1 MLLKGLVYILLF
13 NICVTANA
21 QFVIKHND
29 VEINYSTTGVK
40 YAFLYTSIFSD
51 STLKSIPLS
60 NWNSLTN
67 TAIPISFVAY
77 TTWLKVPLKS
87 ILSYGKVD
95 YLNINSPHV
104 NYLKCWITRK
114 DSIVQSFVVTGDDVV
129 YSSRPIPSTTFVF
142 PISGIDLKDCDI
154 IIAADKRFTKLDLP
168 ITFCT
173 TDYYINETTKKGLLI
188 GLLIGGCFFLL
199 LYNSYLFI
207 TIKEWLYLWYSIYL
221 CLIIIYIAADAGILF
236 KYLFPNYTSLND
248 IIRPSIL
255 ALVEF
260 PLLLFFTQLFNIKN
274 LFPKFYLYNK
284 ILLILYLILFIIA
297 MSSVNSGNFETHGF
311 WLKVIN
317 ILGPIILLFILFQSI
332 YFLLK
337 KIKFAFF
344 AFMSYSGFSF
354 FMGLFSLQQR
364 EVIPSNYFTQYANY
378 WAIFFEAILVA
389 LLLAWR
395 YKLYKEDAEMLLKEN
410 IEQQEQ
416 IFIETA
422 AWQEKEM
429 QRISSLLHDTVG
441 ANLGFLRLEMDNMTL
456 TTEGRNKIAE
466 HITRIGNEVRSMSHS
481 FSPLILMEKGLFVAI
496 ADMVNLIKI
505 NSNIDL
511 QFEWI
516 GKQKQIGLQYEIII
530 YRITQEI
537 LQNLLKHANAKTA
550 FLQIM
555 LEQNLIS
562 IYAEDDG
569 IGLKNNELKNGVGL
583 KSIENLVKVLKGS
596 FWVESKAQEGFS
608 ISIEFNQPN
617 NEKIQN
623 RNS

>member
-1 MLLKGLVYILLF
+1 
-13 NICVTANA
+13 
-21 QFVIKHND
+21 
-29 VEINYSTTGVK
+29 
-40 YAFLYTSIFSD
+40 
-51 STLKSIPLS
+51 
-60 NWNSLTN
+60 
-67 TAIPISFVAY
+67 
-77 TTWLKVPLKS
+77 
-87 ILSYGKVD
+87 
-95 YLNINSPHV
+95 
-104 NYLKCWITRK
+104 
-114 DSIVQSFVVTGDDVV
+114 
-129 YSSRPIPSTTFVF
+129 
-142 PISGIDLKDCDI
+142 
-154 IIAADKRFTKLDLP
+154 
-168 ITFCT
+168 
-173 TDYYINETTKKGLLI
+173 
-188 GLLIGGCFFLL
+188 
-199 LYNSYLFI
+199 
-207 TIKEWLYLWYSIYL
+207 
-221 CLIIIYIAADAGILF
+221 
-236 KYLFPNYTSLND
+236 
-248 IIRPSIL
+248 
-255 ALVEF
+255 
-260 PLLLFFTQLFNIKN
+260 
-274 LFPKFYLYNK
+274 
-284 ILLILYLILFIIA
+284 